1 MDLQFAEQCNR
12 SIFKNYYLLK
22 FVCDDNSERIYLI
35 TNYHSQDSKTA
46 VENLLNLLAHEL
58 VNILDIRRIRRKAR
72 SMALIAP
79 SIASLRIVLASASK
93 QRLMLLKQMG
103 IEPIVRISNCDEN
116 LSKELPA
123 DKYVCETALIKATTI
138 AKFMNSKD
146 YDVIIG
152 CDTVVVFHNE
162 IIDNNHQCE
171 QFVERTVVKFCQIPE
186 SVIEK
191 YVASDEPFDRAGS
204 YGIQAY
210 GGIFVEKI
218 DGCYYNVVGLPIN
231 RLMKALWRR
240 VGLK

>member
-1 MDLQFAEQCNR
+1 
-12 SIFKNYYLLK
+12 
-22 FVCDDNSERIYLI
+22 
-35 TNYHSQDSKTA
+35 
-46 VENLLNLLAHEL
+46 
-58 VNILDIRRIRRKAR
+58 
-72 SMALIAP
+72 MALIAP

-162 IIDNNHQCE
+162 IIGKPADENDARATLQRLNGKEHEVYTGVTIVDNNHQCE

-186 SVIEK
+186 SVVEK